1 METEILATRK
11 DAADSYGESIYTKMI
26 KAGHRT
32 YFLDVKTT
40 RANDHFISITEL
52 RKKTTANGEQVNE
65 RNKVFVYEE
74 DLDKFIDGMNEVLDE
89 IKKMG
94 CLGDKRLK

>member
-11 DAADSYGESIYTKMI
+11 DAVESYGESVYTKMI

-40 RANDHFISITEL
+40 RSNDHFISITEL

-65 RNKVFVYEE
+65 RNKVFVYQE
-74 DLDKFIDGMNEVLDE
+74 DLEKFVDGMNEVLDE
-89 IKKMG
+89 IKKMCHYG
-94 CLGDKRLK
+94 DSCLK